1 MKSVE
6 IAGEVFDVLENGYV
20 QVQNYEFWEFVAS
33 VSKLS
38 ALGYELI
45 LENQY
50 FPSKF
55 GVNLAY
61 FKAPEEFVEEEAPV
75 EEIKPK
81 AVPKQQTEENRKK
94 EEALLA
100 KLGDKVTLPT
110 PKRGRKPAEK
120 NVSEEE

>member
-20 QVQNYEFWEFVAS
+20 QVQNYEFWEFVVS
-33 VSKLS
+33 VSKLA
-38 ALGYELI
+38 ALGYELV

-61 FKAPEEFVEEEAPV
+61 FKAPEQFVEEESPV
-75 EEIKPK
+75 EESKPK
-81 AVPKQQTEENRKK
+81 AIPKQQTEENRKK

-100 KLGDKVTLPT
+100 KLGDKVQIPQ
-110 PKRGRKPAEK
+110 KRGRKPVEK
-120 NVSEEE
+120 NDEQS